1 MNNSTTRKIQKFA
14 KYSHAITLP
23 VSWIKKHALIRDNT
37 KNQEDLAVN
46 IFENPDGSLAIYPI
60 SQSTFS
66 PEDSI
71 FILELDD
78 ILKENPNFID
88 ENGISLI
95 LISYYMNGAHG
106 VEIQSK
112 HPIPQELIT
121 QIERIQQRL
130 LFNWNLSRVS
140 PHKLLIKNVFTETPE
155 NIFQKEIPRYLRE
168 SFSVILWMLDDI
180 HTAVKTDNFDNLA
193 DIPKRDETIDRYY
206 FFIVRQIRTIFER
219 PQISKPLNYSH
230 KKMID
235 LRLLAKIIE
244 DVGDSLKD
252 IAGIL
257 PKLDNF
263 FRKKDVHDFL
273 LEYFE
278 ILQEAFKKLADIL
291 RESVSEPVPKVG
303 LNPKIMQM
311 IYKYRK
317 LGRGLNIK
325 WENLI
330 ATIEVNRKAE
340 QQNFQEYYLGATLL
354 KNLEEI
360 FKKIF
365 DFTNIFF

>member
-1 MNNSTTRKIQKFA
+1 MNNSTTRKVQKFA

-23 VSWIKKHALIRDNT
+23 VAWIKKHGLIRDGT
-37 KNQEDLAVN
+37 KTEEPIVN

-60 SQSTFS
+60 SYEFVL
-66 PEDSI
+66 EDSI

-78 ILKENPNFID
+78 ILKENPNFIE

-106 VEIQSK
+106 VEVQSK
-112 HPIPQELIT
+112 HPIPQDLIT
-121 QIERIQQRL
+121 QIEKIQQRL
-130 LFNWNLSRVS
+130 LFNWNLSRES

-180 HTAVKTDNFDNLA
+180 HIAIKTNNFDNLA

-235 LRLLAKIIE
+235 LRLLAKLIE

-252 IAGIL
+252 IAVIL
-257 PKLDNF
+257 PKLNSF
-263 FRKKDVHDFL
+263 FHEKLVHNFL

-291 RESVSEPVPKVG
+291 RASVSQPVPSVG

-311 IYKYRK
+311 IYKYRT
-317 LGRGLNIK
+317 LGRELDKK
-325 WENLI
+325 WQELI
-330 ATIEVNRKAE
+330 PQIEIGTKDD
-340 QQNFQEYYLGATLL
+340 QHNFQEYYNGAKLL
-354 KNLEEI
+354 DDLEDI

>member
-1 MNNSTTRKIQKFA
+1 MDNSTTRRIQKFA

-23 VSWIKKHALIRDNT
+23 VAWIKKHGLVRDGT
-37 KNQEDLAVN
+37 KNLDDLAVN
-46 IFENPDGSLAIYPI
+46 IFENPDGSLAIYPMA
-60 SQSTFS
+60 QSTFS
-66 PEDSI
+66 PEESI
-71 FILELDD
+71 KILELDD
-78 ILKENPNFID
+78 ILKESPHFID

-112 HPIPQELIT
+112 HPIPQELIG

-130 LFNWNLSRVS
+130 LFNWNLVRESS
-140 PHKLLIKNVFTETPE
+140 HKLLIKNIFNETPE

-168 SFSVILWMLDDI
+168 SFSVILGMLNDVHMAI
-180 HTAVKTDNFDNLA
+180 KLDNFDNLA

-252 IAGIL
+252 IAEIL

-263 FRKKDVHDFL
+263 FREEQVHQFL
-273 LEYFE
+273 LDYFE
-278 ILQEAFKKLADIL
+278 ILEEAFKKLADIL
-291 RESVSEPVPKVG
+291 RVSVSQQESSVG
-303 LNPKIMQM
+303 LNPKIMRM
-311 IYKYRK
+311 IYKYRT
-317 LGRGLNIK
+317 LGRELDQR
-325 WENLI
+325 WQELI
-330 ATIEVNRKAE
+330 PKIEIDNKGKK
-340 QQNFQEYYLGATLL
+340 QNFQEYYNGAKLL
-354 KNLEEI
+354 DNLEEI